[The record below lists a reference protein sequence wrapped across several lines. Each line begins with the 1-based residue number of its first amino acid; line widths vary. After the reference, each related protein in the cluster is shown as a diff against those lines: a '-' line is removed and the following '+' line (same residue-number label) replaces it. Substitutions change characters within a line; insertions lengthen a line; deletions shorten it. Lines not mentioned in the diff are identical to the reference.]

1 LQSVISSTLLRKRH
15 NKMSEIILPPGITLP
30 PHVQPIDAPE
40 EGADAETKAG
50 ALPTPTGWKLLCIV
64 PDVDEKIAGTSLD
77 LVRDQA
83 SLRQEEHA
91 TTVLFV
97 LRTGPDAYKD
107 SAKFPNGAWCKEGDF
122 VLVRTYSGTRFKI
135 FGKEFRLIN
144 DDQVE
149 AVVQDPRGLTRA

>member
-1 LQSVISSTLLRKRH
+1 MQPTTESGL
-15 NKMSEIILPPGITLP
+15 ILPPGISLP
-30 PHVQPIDAPE
+30 KHIQQVDKPE
-40 EGADAETKAG
+40 EGADEETKAG

-64 PDVDEKIAGTSLD
+64 PEVDAKIAGTSLD
-77 LVRDQA
+77 LVRDTA
-83 SLRQEEHA
+83 TLRQEEHA

-97 LRTGPDAYKD
+97 LRVGPDAYKD
-107 SAKFPNGAWCKEGDF
+107 PAKFPNGAWCKQGDF

-144 DDQVE
+144 DDQVD